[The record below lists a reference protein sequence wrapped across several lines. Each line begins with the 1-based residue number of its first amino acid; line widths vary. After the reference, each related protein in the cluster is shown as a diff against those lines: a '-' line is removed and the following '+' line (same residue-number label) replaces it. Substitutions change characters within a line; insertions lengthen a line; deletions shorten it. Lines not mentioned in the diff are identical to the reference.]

1 MTELLFE
8 GSAKVALIEKSIV
21 ESDLQYRRL
30 TS

>member
-21 ESDLQYRRL
+21 ESDLQY
-30 TS
+30 